1 MAGLHGPTP
10 LALGRRII
18 TAGVLWTV
26 LAAGALAEEPPPQSR
41 TDRIEQL
48 EQAVRQLTEE
58 VRTLKRQQAQG
69 AESTDARAKQLGLL
83 SQQLAELRDSTPS
96 PGKPLLEKL
105 SIGGYGEMHANFS
118 EARDQDQFD
127 LHRLVLYLGYDFND
141 WIKFHSEI
149 ELEHGFV
156 SSDSGGEVVA
166 EQLYVDFLLSDRFNV
181 RVGRV
186 LTPLGIIN
194 AKHEPPSFLGV
205 ERPLFATNIIPST
218 WSSDGAG
225 VFGALAPWLKYEA
238 YVVGGLDGSQFS
250 ATTGIR
256 GGRIKER
263 PSLHEPAVTG
273 RVDFYPFVGRQLPY
287 DQDLRIGLST
297 YFGGLDNGNRGDDPG
312 IDGNIHIYSADFDYS
327 IAKFDFRGVV
337 AYEAIDGAKKIGGG
351 VAEGIFGFYTQGGY
365 HFWPKR
371 WKKGKL
377 KDADAVA
384 FVRFDSVDTQHS
396 MPSGVAKN
404 PAGTRTE
411 WTIGVNFYLTPKFVL
426 KADYQIRDND
436 SSTGLDNIL
445 NLGVGWEF

>member
-1 MAGLHGPTP
+1 MAG
-10 LALGRRII
+10 RRRKLCR
-18 TAGVLWTV
+18 GLVTV
-26 LAAGALAEEPPPQSR
+26 LVMLASVSPAWGGPDGQDK
-41 TDRIEQL
+41 TDQGEMEQL
-48 EQAVRQLTEE
+48 REQMKALSQEVQQLRKERDADRQRQDDHQ
-58 VRTLKRQQAQG
+58 RTLAALSRSVEDVKDLKWMD
-69 AESTDARAKQLGLL
+69 AESWLNKFHL
-83 SQQLAELRDSTPS
+83 
-96 PGKPLLEKL
+96 
-105 SIGGYGEMHANFS
+105 GGYGEMHATLGEGDSS
-118 EARDQDQFD
+118 EQFD

-156 SSDSGGEVVA
+156 SSSSGGEVVA

-225 VFGALAPWLKYEA
+225 VFGALTPWLKYEA

-297 YFGGLDNGNRGDDPG
+297 YFGGLDNGNRGDDPD
-312 IDGNIHIYSADFDYS
+312 IDGKIHIYSADFDYS

-337 AYEAIDGAKKIGGG
+337 AYETIDGAGKIGGG

-365 HFWPKR
+365 HFMPKA

-384 FVRFDSVDTQHS
+384 FLRFDSVDTQHS

-411 WTIGVNFYLTPKFVL
+411 WTMGVNFYLTPKFVL
-426 KADYQIRDND
+426 KADYQVRDDD
-436 SSTGLDNIL
+436 SSEGLDNIL